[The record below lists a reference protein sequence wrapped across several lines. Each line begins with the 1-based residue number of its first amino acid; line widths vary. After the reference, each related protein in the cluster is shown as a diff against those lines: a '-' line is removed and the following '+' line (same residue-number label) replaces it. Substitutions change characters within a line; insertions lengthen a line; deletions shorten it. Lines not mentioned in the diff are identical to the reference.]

1 VGRASVRTSALS
13 VAVEGVVS
21 QVGGSRWGRLRATAG
36 SAVLRS
42 KLRPLTDPDRLV
54 VRSRL
59 HQVLDD
65 AASCPLTL
73 VVAPAGSGKTSL
85 LATWCAG
92 LSTPHAWL
100 SADGEDR
107 DAVRFWSGMIVA
119 LETLAPGS
127 GQRAL
132 TLVRRPGYLLD
143 GVAVLL
149 DDLEA
154 APLAEAVLVV
164 DDVHVIDGDELAV
177 RSLALFLQHLPAW
190 LHVAVAARRAPSLP
204 LDRLRARGQLGEV
217 HFAELRFSEEEAVDL
232 LRRLT
237 PGLEDRRL
245 TEIARRSG
253 GWAAGIE
260 LAALAARASLAQPD
274 VAPRSSGGDL
284 LVEGYVWH
292 EVLGAE
298 NPDLVDVLLDIAVV
312 ELVDPALAVALTG
325 RDDAAAMLSLAEA
338 RGLFVSQIDPSGRY
352 VVHSLVREV
361 LLAELARGS
370 PDRLTRQH
378 IRAARWYQETGLI
391 PLALE
396 HWLLGGRPRD
406 ALHLLAAHVATLY
419 DSGREATIA
428 RTLGGI
434 PARIATSDLPTIME
448 VAWCNLLVS
457 RHRFLHAVDQ
467 MSVIARAS
475 ADVDQTTRA
484 RMTMLCAIAAT
495 VQGDW
500 DEGAARAQG
509 ALRDLGQEWWL
520 DPLGRFSWN
529 MIARGSCLSELWDD
543 DSAEVRAARQALS
556 MDPERM
562 LSFEGTRALGNALA
576 GRPVDALRV
585 AAGVRNAAEV
595 ANMTILRSELSLA
608 EALAHREIGD
618 LPRAI
623 DELSALAD
631 VRLEATPY
639 CQLLACLELAHAR
652 CDAGDLAGAERW
664 FTRSSDFVENE
675 YAGRGGRGWLARLG
689 TRLALAGGSVEQA
702 RIWSGQIDDPFW
714 AAVSGARVFLAEGD
728 RTRAAS
734 ALDDVRPLCIRHQV
748 VLDLLRA
755 QAAQTH
761 DESLKWVIAAID
773 VALANG
779 LLQTIA
785 SEPPEVLHLVELAA
799 WRVPPTWLDR
809 LRRAATME
817 VGRGRVESA
826 RGMVDLLTDRERE
839 VLRLLPSRLT
849 LREIAAEL
857 SISMNTLKFHLK
869 VIYRKL
875 QCGSR
880 TEAAEIA
887 RGLTQLRQPGQG
899 PSTFRR

>member
-1 VGRASVRTSALS
+1 
-13 VAVEGVVS
+13 
-21 QVGGSRWGRLRATAG
+21 
-36 SAVLRS
+36 
-42 KLRPLTDPDRLV
+42 
-54 VRSRL
+54 
-59 HQVLDD
+59 VLDD

-85 LATWCAG
+85 LATWYAE

-119 LETLAPGS
+119 LEALAPGS

-132 TLVRRPGYLLD
+132 TLVHRPGYLLD

-164 DDVHVIDGDELAV
+164 DDLHVIDGDELAV
-177 RSLALFLQHLPAW
+177 RSLALFLQHLPGW
-190 LHVAVAARRAPSLP
+190 LHVVVAARRAPSLP

-232 LRRLT
+232 LRRLA

-274 VAPRSSGGDL
+274 VARRSSEGDL

-298 NPDLVDVLLDIAVV
+298 NPDLVDALLDIAVV

-325 RDDAAAMLSLAEA
+325 RDDAVAMLSLAEA

-352 VVHSLVREV
+352 FVHSLVREV
-361 LLAELARGS
+361 LLAELTRRS

-378 IRAARWYQETGLI
+378 VRAARWYQETGQI

-406 ALHLLAAHVATLY
+406 ALHLLAAHVTTLY
-419 DSGREATIA
+419 DGGREATIA
-428 RTLGGI
+428 RTLEGI
-434 PARIATSDLPTIME
+434 PTRIATTDLPIIME

-457 RHRFLHAVDQ
+457 RRRFLHAVDQ

-484 RMTMLCAIAAT
+484 RMTMLHSIAAT

-500 DEGAARAQG
+500 DEGAARAEE
-509 ALRDLGQEWWL
+509 ALRDLGEWWL

-529 MIARGSCLSELWDD
+529 MIVRGSCLSERWDD

-556 MDPERM
+556 LDPERM

-608 EALAHREIGD
+608 EALARREIGD

-631 VRLEATPY
+631 VRLEATPH

-664 FTRSSDFVENE
+664 FTRSTDFVENE
-675 YAGRGGRGWLARLG
+675 YPGRGGRGWLARLG

-714 AAVSGARVFLAEGD
+714 AGVSRARVFLAEGD

-734 ALDDVRPLCIRHQV
+734 ALDDVSPLSIRHQV
-748 VLDLLRA
+748 VRDLLRA
-755 QAAQTH
+755 HAAPTH
-761 DESLKWVIAAID
+761 DESLKWVITAID

-779 LLQTIA
+779 LLQTVA
-785 SEPPEVLHLVELAA
+785 SESSEVLRLVELAA

-817 VGRGRVESA
+817 VGRGRVESV
-826 RGMVDLLTDRERE
+826 RGMVDQLTDRERE

-887 RGLTQLRQPGQG
+887 RGLTQPRQPRQG